1 MDKERIYIKIDE
13 MDQYLREIDEIMP
26 SSSTEYIHDLVKR
39 RALERLLQIT
49 IEAVMDISAILVK
62 EMKLGLPYQEEDFL
76 DKMSGTVLN
85 PDLVMKLRKMKGFR
99 NVLVHG
105 YSQIDNQR
113 VYEIFT
119 QDLGDITLFKQAVIE
134 FLESQDDL

>member
-13 MDQYLREIDEIMP
+13 LDQYLQEIDEIMP
-26 SSSTEYIHDLVKR
+26 SSSMEYAQSLVKR

-49 IEAVMDISAILVK
+49 IDAVMDISAIMVK

-119 QDLGDITLFKQAVIE
+119 RDLGDISEFKQAIIK
-134 FLESQDDL
+134 FLEEIR

>member
-13 MDQYLREIDEIMP
+13 LDQYLQEIDEIMP
-26 SSSTEYIHDLVKR
+26 SSSMEYAQNLVKR

-49 IEAVMDISAILVK
+49 IEVVMDVSAIMVK

-85 PDLVMKLRKMKGFR
+85 PDLVTKLMKMKGFR

-119 QDLGDITLFKQAVIE
+119 HDLGDITEFKQAIIE
-134 FLESQDDL
+134 FLEGIR

>member
-13 MDQYLREIDEIMP
+13 MDQYLWEIDEIMP

-119 QDLGDITLFKQAVIE
+119 QDLGDITLFKQSVIE
-134 FLESQDDL
+134 FLESQNDL

>member
-62 EMKLGLPYQEEDFL
+62 EMKLGLPYHEEDFL

-99 NVLVHG
+99 NVLVQG

-134 FLESQDDL
+134 FLESQNEL

>member
-13 MDQYLREIDEIMP
+13 MDQYLREIDEIIP

-49 IEAVMDISAILVK
+49 IEAVMDVSAILVK
-62 EMKLGLPYQEEDFL
+62 EMKLGLPYHEEDFL
-76 DKMSGTVLN
+76 DKMSGTVLS

-134 FLESQDDL
+134 FLESQKD

>member
-1 MDKERIYIKIDE
+1 MR
-13 MDQYLREIDEIMP
+13 IMP

-76 DKMSGTVLN
+76 DKMSGTVLK

-119 QDLGDITLFKQAVIE
+119 QDLGDITLFKQSVIE
-134 FLESQDDL
+134 FLESQNDL

>member
-13 MDQYLREIDEIMP
+13 LDQYLQEIDEIMP
-26 SSSTEYIHDLVKR
+26 YSSMEYAQNLVKR

-49 IEAVMDISAILVK
+49 IEAVMDISAIMVK

-76 DKMSGTVLN
+76 DKLSGTVLN

-119 QDLGDITLFKQAVIE
+119 HDLGDITEFKQAIIE
-134 FLESQDDL
+134 FLE

>member
-119 QDLGDITLFKQAVIE
+119 RIWGILPCLNRQ
-134 FLESQDDL
+134 

>member
-26 SSSTEYIHDLVKR
+26 SSSTEYIRDLVKR

-76 DKMSGTVLN
+76 DKMSGTVLK

-119 QDLGDITLFKQAVIE
+119 QDLGDITLFKQSVIE
-134 FLESQDDL
+134 FLESQNDL